1 MGMVLAIL
9 TAWGLLTAEYA
20 WLYSMTP
27 EDAAIRAG
35 LMIGGAVVA
44 GAALGR

>member
-1 MGMVLAIL
+1 MGMVLVIL
-9 TAWGLLTAEYA
+9 TAWGVLTAEYA
-20 WLYSMTP
+20 WLYSLTP
-27 EDAAIRAG
+27 EDAALKAG